1 MGVSDDAKHLPN
13 KTTTNR
19 KERGFTMTYQEFI
32 NLAKANYTKGGM
44 IFVECWAEYQYNDYV
59 SIFGEITEKD
69 AIEMFEYE
77 HKNR

>member
-1 MGVSDDAKHLPN
+1 
-13 KTTTNR
+13 
-19 KERGFTMTYQEFI
+19 MTYQEFI